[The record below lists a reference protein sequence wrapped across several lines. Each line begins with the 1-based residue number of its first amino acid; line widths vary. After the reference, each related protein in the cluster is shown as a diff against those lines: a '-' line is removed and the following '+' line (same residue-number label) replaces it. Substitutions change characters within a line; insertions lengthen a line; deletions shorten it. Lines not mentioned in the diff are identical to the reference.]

1 MIVNCS
7 GCVVTE
13 IGLFQAK
20 TRLSELVRQVRAGGS
35 FIITQRGEPS
45 AELGPI
51 RRKNRPDSRRIAEAI
66 RRLREMPKIQ
76 GVSHEELR
84 SWIEEGRE

>member
-1 MIVNCS
+1 M
-7 GCVVTE
+7 TE

-20 TRLSELVRQVRAGGS
+20 TRLSELVRQVRAGES

-51 RRKNRPDSRRIAEAI
+51 RRKDRPDSRRIAEAV
-66 RRLREMPKIQ
+66 RRLRKMPKIQ

>member
-1 MIVNCS
+1 M
-7 GCVVTE
+7 TE

-20 TRLSELVRQVRAGGS
+20 TRLSELVRQVKAGES

-51 RRKNRPDSRRIAEAI
+51 RHKDRPGSRRIAEAV

-76 GVSHEELR
+76 GVSHEALR

>member
-1 MIVNCS
+1 M
-7 GCVVTE
+7 TE

-20 TRLSELVRQVRAGGS
+20 TRLSELVRQVKAGKS

-51 RRKNRPDSRRIAEAI
+51 RRKDRPNSRRIAEAI
-66 RRLREMPKIQ
+66 RRLREMPKIE

>member
-1 MIVNCS
+1 M
-7 GCVVTE
+7 TE

-20 TRLSELVRQVRAGGS
+20 TRLSELVRLVRAGES
-35 FIITQRGEPS
+35 FIITQRGEPA
-45 AELGPI
+45 AELAPI
-51 RRKNRPDSRRIAEAI
+51 REKVRRDSRRIAEAV

>member
-1 MIVNCS
+1 M
-7 GCVVTE
+7 TE
-13 IGLFQAK
+13 IGLFEAK
-20 TRLSELVRQVRAGGS
+20 TRLSELVRQARTGES
-35 FIITQRGEPS
+35 FVITQRGEPS

-51 RRKNRPDSRRIAEAI
+51 RHKNRPDSRRIAEAI

>member
-1 MIVNCS
+1 
-7 GCVVTE
+7 VTE

-20 TRLSELVRQVRAGGS
+20 TRLSELVRQVKAGES

-51 RRKNRPDSRRIAEAI
+51 RHKDRPGSRRIAEAV

-76 GVSHEELR
+76 GASHEELR

>member
-1 MIVNCS
+1 M
-7 GCVVTE
+7 TE
-13 IGLFQAK
+13 IGLFEAK
-20 TRLSELVRQVRAGGS
+20 TRLSELLRQVKAGES

-51 RRKNRPDSRRIAEAI
+51 RRKARPDSRRIAEAI